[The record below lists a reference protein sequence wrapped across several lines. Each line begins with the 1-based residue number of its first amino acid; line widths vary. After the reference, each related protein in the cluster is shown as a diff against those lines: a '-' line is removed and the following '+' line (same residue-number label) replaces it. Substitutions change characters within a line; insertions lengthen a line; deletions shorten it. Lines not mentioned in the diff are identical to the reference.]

1 MARREVPATRAQRGR
16 RRFLQALG
24 ALATLAVAG
33 RASASELL
41 SFDTLYAAN
50 GVLGLKFS
58 EKTLAQKGRSA
69 RLRGYMAP
77 PLKPESNFFVLT
89 REPVAICP
97 FCSSDAEWP
106 VDIVVVYTARSVIPT
121 NFSQRIEVEGTLEV
135 GSTIDAKT
143 GFVSQLRLRDAV
155 LHQIN

>member
-1 MARREVPATRAQRGR
+1 MRHKLPQTGGTR
-16 RRFLQALG
+16 RRFLLGLVAL
-24 ALATLAVAG
+24 LASPLAH
-33 RASASELL
+33 ASELL
-41 SFDTLYAAN
+41 SFDTLYKSN
-50 GVLGLKFS
+50 GILGLKFS
-58 EKTLAQKGRSA
+58 ERTLAQKGQVV

-106 VDIVVVYTARSVIPT
+106 VDIVVVYTARTVIPI
-121 NFSQRIEVEGTLEV
+121 NFSERIEVEGTLEI
-135 GSTIDAKT
+135 GSSIDAKT

-155 LHQIN
+155 LHKIN

>member
-1 MARREVPATRAQRGR
+1 MNAVSTTAGGGR
-16 RRFLQALG
+16 RRFLMALG
-24 ALATLAVAG
+24 ALTTLAVAG
-33 RASASELL
+33 RAAASELL
-41 SFDTLYAAN
+41 SFDALYAAN

-58 EKTLAQKGRSA
+58 EKTLAQKGKSV

-106 VDIVVVYTARSVIPT
+106 VDIVVVYTARTAIPG
-121 NFSQRIEVEGTLEV
+121 NLSERIEAEGTLEV
-135 GSTIDAKT
+135 GSSIDATT
-143 GFVSQLRLRDAV
+143 GFVSQLRLRDAAIRK
-155 LHQIN
+155 IN

>member
-1 MARREVPATRAQRGR
+1 MNVVSSTAGGAR
-16 RRFLQALG
+16 RRFLFAAG
-24 ALATLAVAG
+24 ALLVAPLA
-33 RASASELL
+33 RSAELL

-58 EKTLAQKGRSA
+58 EKTLAQKGRSV

-106 VDIVVVYTARSVIPT
+106 VDIVVVYTARTAIPG
-121 NFSQRIEVEGTLEV
+121 NLSERIEVEGTLEV
-135 GSTIDAKT
+135 GSSVDAQT
-143 GFVSQLRLRDAV
+143 GFVSQLRLRDAT
-155 LHQIN
+155 LRKIN

>member
-1 MARREVPATRAQRGR
+1 MTRPTAESRAGR
-16 RRFLQALG
+16 RRLLKAIG
-24 ALATLAVAG
+24 VLATVAVAG
-33 RASASELL
+33 RAAASELL
-41 SFDTLYAAN
+41 GFDALYAAN

-58 EKTLAQKGRSA
+58 ERTLALKGKSV
-69 RLRGYMAP
+69 RLRGFMAP

-106 VDIVVVYTARSVIPT
+106 LDIVVVYAASTLIPT
-121 NFSQRIEVEGTLEV
+121 NFSERIEVEGTLEV
-135 GSTIDAKT
+135 GSSIDAKT

-155 LHQIN
+155 FRKIN

>member
-1 MARREVPATRAQRGR
+1 MRNRIVLAGGSR
-16 RRFLQALG
+16 RRFLLGLAAL
-24 ALATLAVAG
+24 LASPL
-33 RASASELL
+33 ASAAELL
-41 SFDTLYAAN
+41 SFDGLYKSN
-50 GVLGLKFS
+50 TVLGLKFADR
-58 EKTLAQKGRSA
+58 TLEQKGRSV

-106 VDIVVVYTARSVIPT
+106 VDIVVVYASKTVIPT
-121 NFSQRIEVEGTLEV
+121 NFSERIEVEGTLEV
-135 GSTIDAKT
+135 GSFVDQKT

-155 LHQIN
+155 FRRLT